1 MKNIILTIALTFC
14 LGVGMVSC
22 STLGDFF
29 GEDTVLTTADQLE
42 EGQQGA
48 IIPFDQLPDDV
59 KAKIPEGTSLV
70 MANKDQ
76 LVNDAA
82 YVAVG
87 GVSDGED
94 MGGLI
99 DAIFGV
105 AGTFI
110 PGLAAWEGIVTMFS
124 QRKRKHY
131 VRAAKA
137 IIPTDKNM
145 DLGGALKAL
154 GSGLGIAH
162 SSDATK
168 AMHDDEQAAASGL
181 TKTETKA

>member
-42 EGQQGA
+42 EGQMGA
-48 IIPFDQLPDDV
+48 IIPFDQLPEDV
-59 KAKIPEGTSLV
+59 QAKIPEGTSLV
-70 MANKDQ
+70 MATKDQ
-76 LVNDAA
+76 LVEGAA

-87 GVSDGED
+87 GVADGED

-105 AGTFI
+105 AATFL

-131 VRAAKA
+131 VRAFKSLV
-137 IIPTDKNM
+137 PTDKNM
-145 DLGGALKAL
+145 DLGGAVGSLAAAL
-154 GSGLGIAH
+154 GISH
-162 SSDATK
+162 SSDNSAT
-168 AMHDDEQAAASGL
+168 AFEEDLNDE
-181 TKTETKA
+181 EV

>member
-59 KAKIPEGTSLV
+59 KSKIPEGTSLV
-70 MANKDQ
+70 MATKDQ
-76 LVNDAA
+76 LIDDAA

-110 PGLAAWEGIVTMFS
+110 PGLAAWEGVVTLFS

-131 VRAAKA
+131 VRAFKS

-145 DLGGALKAL
+145 DLGGAVGSVASAL
-154 GSGLGIAH
+154 GISH
-162 SSDATK
+162 SSENSGQAFE
-168 AMHDDEQAAASGL
+168 DDVNDEVV
-181 TKTETKA
+181 